1 MTLIMPTKNTK
12 FYSLLLVLVD
22 MLILLAAFSLAY
34 IIRVQYDN
42 RPLLASVYAREYVQA
57 FLVIVPIWVVIF
69 ASLGL
74 YNASTYNRR
83 LVEWGKILLGAFIG
97 ILVIIGWEYI
107 TGKHIFPAR
116 LVAVYG
122 FFWIVLSAATR
133 ARNIAIRPHAAV
145 SLW

>member
-1 MTLIMPTKNTK
+1 MPTKNTK

-122 FFWIVLSAATR
+122 FF
-133 ARNIAIRPHAAV
+133 
-145 SLW
+145 